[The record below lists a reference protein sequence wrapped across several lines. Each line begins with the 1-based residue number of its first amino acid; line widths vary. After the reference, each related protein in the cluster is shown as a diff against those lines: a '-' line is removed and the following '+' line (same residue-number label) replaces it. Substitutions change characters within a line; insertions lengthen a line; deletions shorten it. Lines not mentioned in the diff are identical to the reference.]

1 MTIISKTHLRV
12 PMVKPAD
19 QKKHMHIYIY
29 IYIYI
34 YRERERERESHLK
47 SQVLSERRF
56 LTKKKASTTIEDLI
70 NIHYIE
76 KHPSKTCVPTSLPK
90 QMSCNQTIVR
100 NSPNKFS
107 NYSPKTT
114 S

>member
-19 QKKHMHIYIY
+19 QKTHTHTN

-34 YRERERERESHLK
+34 YRERESHLK
-47 SQVLSERRF
+47 SQFLSERRF

-76 KHPSKTCVPTSLPK
+76 KDPSKTCVPTSLPK
-90 QMSCNQTIVR
+90 QICCNQTIAR

>member
-1 MTIISKTHLRV
+1 MTIIGKTLLRV

-34 YRERERERESHLK
+34 
-47 SQVLSERRF
+47 SERRC
-56 LTKKKASTTIEDLI
+56 LKKKKASTTIEDLI

-76 KHPSKTCVPTSLPK
+76 KDPSKTCVPTSLPK
-90 QMSCNQTIVR
+90 QICCNQTIVR